1 MEEQKILK
9 PGKRRT
15 PDVNDSTV
23 ESSPVSFGYDSVES
37 GTPRSSIS
45 LDSNANLTAAETLLK
60 KPHVDVTDSCLMSLD
75 TVMSSR

>member
-45 LDSNANLTAAETLLK
+45 LDPNANLPAAETLLK
-60 KPHVDVTDSCLMSLD
+60 KPHVDVTDSCLMSQD

>member
-23 ESSPVSFGYDSVES
+23 ESSPVSFGYDSDES
-37 GTPRSSIS
+37 GSPRSSIS
-45 LDSNANLTAAETLLK
+45 LDSDANLPSAETLLK
-60 KPHVDVTDSCLMSLD
+60 KPRVDVTDSCRMGWD
-75 TVMSSR
+75 TSMSSR